1 LNGFTSLQEVLF
13 VICGPEMIILGIDPG
28 TVVTGYGV
36 IEVSGGSSSRLALVE
51 FGAIQA
57 KKLDAIPKRLALIYS
72 RLAEVIKRTSPD
84 ECAIETAFYDK
95 NVQSA
100 MKLGQARGVAVV
112 AAELAGLS
120 VAEYAPRAVKR
131 AVTGNGNAAKEQ
143 VEFMVGKL
151 LAIEQHDRKL
161 PDAYDALAVAITHA
175 LKRAG
180 RTQAATNWKQ
190 FIDANPDRIKKP
202 R

>member
-1 LNGFTSLQEVLF
+1 
-13 VICGPEMIILGIDPG
+13 MIILGIDPG

-36 IEVSGGSSSRLALVE
+36 INCAGGSANKITLVE
-51 FGAIQA
+51 FGAIEA
-57 KKLDAIPKRLALIYS
+57 KKLDAIPKRLALIFS
-72 RLAEVIKRTSPD
+72 RLTKVIERTSPD

-112 AAELAGLS
+112 AAELAGL
-120 VAEYAPRAVKR
+120 AIGEYAPRVVKR
-131 AVTGNGNAAKEQ
+131 AVTGNGNASKEQ

-151 LAIEQHDRKL
+151 LSIGAHDRKL

-175 LKRAG
+175 LKRTG
-180 RTQAATNWKQ
+180 RTATATNWKQ
-190 FIDANPDRIKKP
+190 FIDANPERIKKP

>member
-1 LNGFTSLQEVLF
+1 
-13 VICGPEMIILGIDPG
+13 MIILGIDPG

-36 IEVSGGSSSRLALVE
+36 IECSGTSSGKITLVE
-51 FGAIQA
+51 FGAIAA
-57 KKLDAIPKRLALIYS
+57 KKFDEIPKRLALIYT
-72 RLAEVIKRTSPD
+72 RLAQVIERTSPD
-84 ECAIETAFYDK
+84 ECAIESAFYDK

-120 VAEYAPRAVKR
+120 ISEYAPRAVKK
-131 AVTGNGNAAKEQ
+131 AVTGNGSASKEQ

-151 LAIEQHDRKL
+151 LAIEKHDRKL
-161 PDAYDALAVAITHA
+161 PDAYDAVAVAITHA
-175 LKRAG
+175 LKRTTIG
-180 RTQAATNWKQ
+180 SSATNWKQ
-190 FIDANPDRIKKP
+190 FIDANPDRIKKS